1 MLSSIIQP
9 IAKSLQGLIWLVVLT
24 SLAQIAA
31 ATSTVR
37 TNVNEVSDFFAKEI
51 AEQESLKE
59 FLNNSKEQATEAM
72 KSKSALSEL
81 QISEGDATNKAA
93 ELNNIHVNDL
103 EHQGRLE
110 RGKEENS
117 YLNSLE
123 IDYSSP
129 LIAEHKKDSELIAD
143 ASSKLL
149 TRLVEGLKEFGIDCQ
164 QGRGNSQ
171 QEAEYHIEINK
182 QPAKDTIYN
191 KVTCEELIARTYQC
205 HDGLSV
211 RCLQQGQR
219 YGNWQDRAMFIN
231 QTDLGWPNWA
241 SWGRQQRKFRR
252 YGRGSWSDTGYLVI
266 REEDPNVQ
274 TLLRQ
279 LIIGRLG
286 VSDNSIGDHITSSY
300 HDVLGMFGSI
310 VPEVEKL
317 HYKYREIFNVC
328 EQWQE
333 EWEEQCLVK

>member
-1 MLSSIIQP
+1 MSF
-9 IAKSLQGLIWLVVLT
+9 
-24 SLAQIAA
+24 AQIAA
-31 ATSTVR
+31 ATQEVK

-51 AEQESLKE
+51 ADQESLKE

-129 LIAEHKKDSELIAD
+129 LIAEHKKDGELIAD

-164 QGRGNSQ
+164 QGLGNSQ

-191 KVTCEELIARTYQC
+191 QVTCEELIARTYQC

-211 RCLQQGQR
+211 RCLRQGQR
-219 YGNWQDRAMFIN
+219 YGNWQDQQIALDGRMLYQNFIDWGWSVKWEHKHHGWYIHKNHPPAFFGMRISESNLTAQQINDQARMFII
-231 QTDLGWPNWA
+231 T
-241 SWGRQQRKFRR
+241 
-252 YGRGSWSDTGYLVI
+252 T
-266 REEDPNVQ
+266 
-274 TLLRQ
+274 
-279 LIIGRLG
+279 LG
-286 VSDNSIGDHITSSY
+286 VNSEQIHEVINFPEGGQGIGLVTPLYSRWRDAWAQY
-300 HDVLGMFGSI
+300 VFR
-310 VPEVEKL
+310 
-317 HYKYREIFNVC
+317 YKYREIFNVC